1 MTSSQP
7 GLPPRRDAGAVLP
20 QLRRSAL
27 ALFLTSALLNLLAL
41 NGPLF
46 MLQIYDRVLASG
58 SIPTLVVLCVLCA
71 GLYGFQALLDS
82 LRARLLLR
90 LGEAFEI
97 RHRRTVLDAI
107 ARLPLISRIPGDGLQ
122 PIRDLDTIRS
132 FLGGSGPG
140 AFFDL
145 PWVPFYL
152 ILCFLFHFWL
162 GVTATIGFVILV
174 SLALISDFSVR
185 RSTNISME
193 KGQERS
199 AMAEAAR
206 RNAESIRSMG
216 LQDAFFDRWKASD
229 ESYLAA
235 NRTSGDVSSAMNSAS
250 RAARQ
255 ALQSAVLAVGAW
267 LVIEQEASA
276 GVMIAASI
284 MVGRAMAPVDV
295 VIGQWKAF
303 VGARQGWARLRAL
316 LASMPATEDVLEL
329 PAPAQDLRV
338 EGLVMCPPGSQ
349 APNLLDINF
358 KLEAGTVLGIIGP
371 SGSGKSSLARALTGV
386 WSPAR
391 GCVRLDG
398 ATLAQWDPGVLGQHV
413 GYLPQMPDLFEGTIA
428 QNIGRM
434 KPDADHEEIV
444 EAAKAAGVHDFI
456 ITLPKGY
463 QTWIGLDGSGLSGGQ
478 RQRIGLARALFGKPF
493 LLVLDEPNSNLDREG
508 ELAILAAIEGQRA
521 RGGIAVIIAHK
532 PTMIATVD
540 KVLQLAGGSIKA
552 FGTRE
557 EVLANV
563 VAPQQVA
570 QAGKANGSGTS
581 GGNGGGF
588 VTPLRAA
595 GTWGNAQAVQSGQA
609 GQANQAVAVSEEK
622 ADG

>member
-478 RQRIGLARALFGKPF
+478 RQRIGLARAPFGP
-493 LLVLDEPNSNLDREG
+493 R
-508 ELAILAAIEGQRA
+508 
-521 RGGIAVIIAHK
+521 
-532 PTMIATVD
+532 
-540 KVLQLAGGSIKA
+540 
-552 FGTRE
+552 
-557 EVLANV
+557 
-563 VAPQQVA
+563 
-570 QAGKANGSGTS
+570 
-581 GGNGGGF
+581 
-588 VTPLRAA
+588 
-595 GTWGNAQAVQSGQA
+595 
-609 GQANQAVAVSEEK
+609 
-622 ADG
+622 